1 MDAMARPTLGATQP
15 RGAAG
20 FRSAALALSMML
32 LTLACSSSP
41 KVVVKEESP
50 APEPKSHARKAI
62 VVEKEEEPPPAGGPF
77 IDLDWGTLR
86 GLDPRNGQTT
96 PLIDLAIGAP
106 VRIAGY
112 LVPFDDGTEETS
124 EFLVVPSAGMC
135 VHTPPPPANQ
145 MILARAQ
152 GRPAKMLTGA
162 VWIYGKL
169 DLQTGE
175 SPYGQTA
182 YQMNADAIR
191 PYK

>member
-1 MDAMARPTLGATQP
+1 MKKSLG
-15 RGAAG
+15 
-20 FRSAALALSMML
+20 FIVFLLAS
-32 LTLACSSSP
+32 ACSSST
-41 KVVVKEESP
+41 KVVVREESTAAP
-50 APEPKSHARKAI
+50 AAKGHARKALI
-62 VVEKEEEPPPAGGPF
+62 ERASEEEPPPAGGPF

-86 GLDPRNGQTT
+86 GLDVRNGQTT
-96 PLIDLAIGAP
+96 PLIDLAVGAP

-135 VHTPPPPANQ
+135 VHTPPPPPNQ
-145 MILARAQ
+145 MILARSS

-169 DLQTGE
+169 DLQTGD

-182 YQMNADAIR
+182 YQMNAEAIR
-191 PYK
+191 AYK

>member
-1 MDAMARPTLGATQP
+1 MKHALGLLLIAT
-15 RGAAG
+15 
-20 FRSAALALSMML
+20 
-32 LTLACSSSP
+32 ACSSP
-41 KVVVKEESP
+41 KVTIKEEP
-50 APEPKSHARKAI
+50 PQKGHARKA
-62 VVEKEEEPPPAGGPF
+62 VEQSDVKEDEPAGGPF

-86 GLDPRNGQTT
+86 GLDTRNGQTT
-96 PLIDLAIGAP
+96 PLIELAVGAP

-169 DLQTGE
+169 DLQTGD

-182 YQMNADAIR
+182 NQMNADAIR
-191 PYK
+191 AYK

>member
-1 MDAMARPTLGATQP
+1 MKPAIG
-15 RGAAG
+15 
-20 FRSAALALSMML
+20 L
-32 LTLACSSSP
+32 LLLVTSCSSP
-41 KVVVKEESP
+41 KMVMKEE
-50 APEPKSHARKAI
+50 APVTQQGHARKAI
-62 VVEKEEEPPPAGGPF
+62 ERTDVKEEDAPPTGGPF

-86 GLDPRNGQTT
+86 GLDVRSGQST
-96 PLIDLAIGAP
+96 PLIELAVGAP

-112 LVPFDDGTEETS
+112 LVPFDDGMEETS

-135 VHTPPPPANQ
+135 VHTPPPPPNQ

-169 DLQTGE
+169 DLQTGD

>member
-1 MDAMARPTLGATQP
+1 MRL
-15 RGAAG
+15 
-20 FRSAALALSMML
+20 ALALL
-32 LTLACSSSP
+32 LLLAAACSSP
-41 KVVVKEESP
+41 KVVAKEESAATP
-50 APEPKSHARKAI
+50 APKGHARKAI
-62 VVEKEEEPPPAGGPF
+62 ERTDIKEDEAPPAGGPF

-86 GLDPRNGQTT
+86 GLDTRNGQTT
-96 PLIDLAIGAP
+96 PLIELAVGAP

-169 DLQTGE
+169 DLQTGD

>member
-1 MDAMARPTLGATQP
+1 MRLTI
-15 RGAAG
+15 
-20 FRSAALALSMML
+20 ALLLL
-32 LTLACSSSP
+32 LTACSSSP
-41 KVVVKEESP
+41 KVVVKEESAAA
-50 APEPKSHARKAI
+50 APSSKGHARKAR
-62 VVEKEEEPPPAGGPF
+62 VERAAEEEPPPAGGPF

-86 GLDPRNGQTT
+86 GLDVRNGQTT
-96 PLIDLAIGAP
+96 PLIDLAVGAP

-135 VHTPPPPANQ
+135 VHTPPPPPNQ
-145 MILARAQ
+145 MILARAS

-182 YQMNADAIR
+182 YQMNAEAIR
-191 PYK
+191 VYK